1 MCFIEGI
8 TRDDLIKL
16 STNSAL
22 QIMTNFLF
30 QKDSFNHIA
39 AIGYC
44 GEIVIEKSAYAE
56 SYSNPELLFRNYNCK
71 FEIARDYEYFGK

>member
-8 TRDDLIKL
+8 TRDDLTEL
-16 STNSAL
+16 SGDSAL
-22 QIMTNFLF
+22 EIMTNYLF

-44 GEIVIEKSAYAE
+44 GETKIEKSPDVE
-56 SYSNPELLFRNYNCK
+56 NYSNPILLFRNYNCK
-71 FEIARDYEYFGK
+71 FKIARDYRYS